1 MSFGFSI
8 GDIILLSQLAYGL
21 YSSIS
26 SGRKAASRDLKELED
41 VLFSLKCALDH
52 LGEASKDLLAR
63 PDRHGGANFK
73 EKLDAM
79 MNACASTLKE
89 LEAMTEKYRSVESTA
104 VENAAANKG
113 KAKLRTLD
121 DMKKSIQVN
130 WYRVRWDREKLSLQ
144 QYREKLKSH
153 TDAINLI
160 LTSMIWA
167 NSTLADDKSTQ
178 SHEKTH
184 GLLEQVLKK
193 SEADDS
199 VRSIVEDI
207 RNMLTQVDLG
217 ARKVPETQP
226 APVVLSSNSAF
237 IAAYAHSP
245 SPIIKGN
252 VFATSYAQRS
262 ASVNINLNP
271 ALPIRPPRGHM
282 KRVLFSSGAAETP
295 FHDHQH
301 APEIQNELSSAVGQT
316 NLPSETIDLNARRHA
331 FGEEEYEAFR
341 QRHPIEEKVKKP
353 SFLTPA
359 TPTIQDLYDGTIYLF
374 SSLPEGKQQT
384 DELKFATQRWTQG
397 LSLLIK
403 NTTSD
408 AESDDGFLH
417 LLQMLNRTV
426 EGSAKSVRKL
436 FYEVSGSAGLL
447 GALDQILATS
457 KSVRV
462 MKEIEDFQDAKE
474 EWEDDNGGN

>member
-8 GDIILLSQLAYGL
+8 GNIILLSQLAYSL

-52 LGEASKDLLAR
+52 LGEASKDVLAR
-63 PDRHGGANFK
+63 PDRHGRTYFK

-79 MNACASTLKE
+79 INACASTLKE
-89 LEAMTEKYRSVESTA
+89 LEAMTEKYRSVETAA
-104 VENAAANKG
+104 VENAATNKG

-130 WYRVRWDREKLSLQ
+130 WHRVRWDYEKQSLQ
-144 QYREKLKSH
+144 QYREKLESH

-167 NSTLADDKSTQ
+167 NSTLADEKSTK

-207 RNMLTQVDLG
+207 RNMLTQADLG
-217 ARKVPETQP
+217 ARKAPETP
-226 APVVLSSNSAF
+226 TAPLVLPSDSTF
-237 IAAYAHSP
+237 IAACSHSP
-245 SPIIKGN
+245 SPVTKGSG
-252 VFATSYAQRS
+252 FAESYTRRS
-262 ASVNINLNP
+262 ASVNMDLNP
-271 ALPIRPPRGHM
+271 ALPIRPPHRHM
-282 KRVLFSSGAAETP
+282 KRVVFPAGAAETP
-295 FHDHQH
+295 SQNHQH
-301 APEIQNELSSAVGQT
+301 TLEVQNELSSAVGRID
-316 NLPSETIDLNARRHA
+316 LSPETIDLNARRRA
-331 FGEEEYEAFR
+331 FGEDEYEAFR
-341 QRHPIEEKVKKP
+341 QRHPTEEKARKP

-359 TPTIQDLYDGTIYLF
+359 TPTMKDLYDGILYLF
-374 SSLPEGKQQT
+374 GSLPEGKQKT
-384 DELKFATQRWTQG
+384 DELKFETERWIQG
-397 LSLLIK
+397 LSLLVK
-403 NTTSD
+403 NTTPDAKSD
-408 AESDDGFLH
+408 NGFLH
-417 LLQMLNRTV
+417 LLQTLNRTV
-426 EGSAKSVRKL
+426 EGSAKSVRGL

-447 GALDQILATS
+447 DALDQVSATS

-474 EWEDDNGGN
+474 EWEDDHGGN

>member
-63 PDRHGGANFK
+63 PDRYGGAKFK

-79 MNACASTLKE
+79 INACASTLQE
-89 LEAMTEKYRSVESTA
+89 LETTTEKYRSVESAA

-130 WYRVRWDREKLSLQ
+130 WHRVRWDYEKQSLQ

-167 NSTLADDKSTQ
+167 NSTLADEKSTQ

-193 SEADDS
+193 SETDDS

-207 RNMLTQVDLG
+207 RNMLTQAHLG
-217 ARKVPETQP
+217 AKKAPETP
-226 APVVLSSNSAF
+226 PDPVVLPSNSAF
-237 IAAYAHSP
+237 ITAYSHGP
-245 SPIIKGN
+245 PPIRKGN
-252 VFATSYAQRS
+252 GFAASYALHS
-262 ASVNINLNP
+262 ASADMNLNP
-271 ALPIRPPRGHM
+271 VLPIRPPGGHV
-282 KRVLFSSGAAETP
+282 KRVILSAGAAETP
-295 FHDHQH
+295 FQNHQH
-301 APEIQNELSSAVGQT
+301 TLEVQNELSSAVGQIV
-316 NLPSETIDLNARRHA
+316 LPPEIVDLNARRRA
-331 FGEEEYEAFR
+331 FGEEEYETFR
-341 QRHPIEEKVKKP
+341 QYHSTEEKVQKP

-359 TPTIQDLYDGTIYLF
+359 TPTIRDLYNGILYLF
-374 SSLPEGKQQT
+374 GALSEGKQQT
-384 DELKFATQRWTQG
+384 SELKFETERWIQG

-403 NTTSD
+403 NTTPD
-408 AESDDGFLH
+408 AESDEGFLH

-426 EGSAKSVRKL
+426 EGSSKSVRQL
-436 FYEVSGSAGLL
+436 FYEVSDPAGLL
-447 GALDQILATS
+447 SALDQVSATS